1 MSGLDR
7 RLLQRFGAIAA
18 PYWRGD
24 QRWWARG
31 MLALLVALLL
41 AQTLAAVLLNEQTG
55 EFTSALAARD
65 AERFWAAIRL
75 CIAVSLVAA
84 PVYAFY
90 YFVRDTLGIRWRRW
104 MTHRFL
110 GAYLADRTFYR
121 LNAVEEIDNPDQR
134 IAEDIHTFTQQSLYF
149 LMVALGALIQL
160 LAFMGVLWSI
170 SRELVFFLVAYAL
183 AGTALTTM
191 VFGKALI
198 GLNFLQLRREA
209 DFRFSLIR
217 IREHAEAIALHH
229 GEARESGQAGSR
241 FQAAFDNFRRLLRA
255 QLNLNL
261 FQYVYAFLTV
271 VLPSAIIADRV
282 LSGELEVGRAVQ
294 AAGAFA
300 AILGALTVIIDHF
313 EGLSRFAAGTERL
326 HAFAARLG
334 VGTRHAGPGEVQVAG
349 PVAGPVEGSGAGAGA
364 PTPPAVTA
372 RPGAIEAVR
381 GPRLAL
387 EHVTLETPRH
397 ERVLVQDLSLAVEH
411 GAGLMIVGRS
421 GGGKSSLLRAIAG
434 LWDAGA
440 GRIVRPGPREMMFLP
455 QQPYMV
461 LGSLRSQITYP
472 DAETDLLDQDLL
484 GLLERVNLGDLAARF
499 GGLDAELDWA
509 KVLSV
514 GEQQRLAFARVLLAE
529 PRYAMLDE
537 ATSAL
542 DVANEAGLYGQL
554 AQSSITPVS
563 VSHRP
568 GLLEYHSDVLE
579 LDGRGGWQLHPAR
592 SYRFEGGNDEG

>member
-31 MLALLVALLL
+31 MLALLVGLLL

-65 AERFWAAIRL
+65 ADRFWAAIRL
-75 CIAVSLVAA
+75 CVAVSLVAA

-110 GAYLADRTFYR
+110 GAYLADRTFFR
-121 LNAVEEIDNPDQR
+121 LNAVEDIDNPDQR

-149 LMVALGALIQL
+149 LMV
-160 LAFMGVLWSI
+160 
-170 SRELVFFLVAYAL
+170 
-183 AGTALTTM
+183 
-191 VFGKALI
+191 ALI

-313 EGLSRFAAGTERL
+313 EGMSRFAAGTERL

-334 VGTRHAGPGEVQVAG
+334 VDTRHAAPDAVPVAG
-349 PVAGPVEGSGAGAGA
+349 PVAGAGAEAGA
-364 PTPPAVTA
+364 EAGVPVPPAGKA
-372 RPGAIEAVR
+372 RPGLIEAVR
-381 GPRLAL
+381 GPRLLL

-397 ERVLVQDLSLAVEH
+397 ERVLLQDLSLAVEP

-434 LWDAGA
+434 LWEAGA
-440 GRIVRPGPREMMFLP
+440 GRIARPGPREMMFLP
-455 QQPYMV
+455 QQPYMM
-461 LGSLRSQITYP
+461 LGSLRSQVTYP
-472 DAETDLLDQDLL
+472 DGDTDLLDQDLL

-542 DVANEAGLYGQL
+542 DVANEAALYRQL

-568 GLLEYHSDVLE
+568 GLLEYHSEVLE
-579 LDGRGGWQLHPAR
+579 LDGRGGWRLHPAR
-592 SYRFEGGNDEG
+592 SYRFEGGNADD

>member
-1 MSGLDR
+1 MSGLDTSFLN
-7 RLLQRFGAIAA
+7 RLGAIAA

-24 QRWWARG
+24 QRWQARG
-31 MLALLVALLL
+31 MLALMLVLLL
-41 AQTLAAVLLNEQTG
+41 GQTGANVLLNEQTG

-65 AERFWAAIRL
+65 ADRFWAAIRL
-75 CIAVSLVAA
+75 CVAVSLVAA
-84 PVYAFY
+84 PIYALY
-90 YFVRDTLGIRWRRW
+90 YFVRDSLGIRWRRW
-104 MTHRFL
+104 LTERL
-110 GAYLADRTFYR
+110 LSAYLADHTFYR
-121 LNAVEEIDNPDQR
+121 LNAAEDLDNPDQR

-160 LAFMGVLWSI
+160 LAFTGVLWSI
-170 SRELVFFLVAYAL
+170 SRELVFFLIAYATG
-183 AGTALTTM
+183 GTFFTTM
-191 VFGKALI
+191 VFGRPLI

-217 IREHAEAIALHH
+217 IREHAEAIALHR
-229 GEARESGQAGSR
+229 GEARESGQAGGR
-241 FQAAFDNFRRLLRA
+241 FLAAFENFRRLLRA

-300 AILGALTVIIDHF
+300 AILSALTVVIDHF

-334 VGTRHAGPGEVQVAG
+334 VGARDGVGT
-349 PVAGPVEGSGAGAGA
+349 GAGAGA
-364 PTPPAVTA
+364 SQGVSGGSVMGVGREEAA
-372 RPGAIEAVR
+372 RPAGTIEPLR
-381 GPRLAL
+381 SPRLAL
-387 EHVTLETPRH
+387 EHLTLETPRH
-397 ERVLVQDLSLAVEH
+397 ERVLVRDLSLVVEP

-434 LWDAGA
+434 LWDAGG
-440 GRIVRPGPREMMFLP
+440 GRILRPGPREMFFLP
-455 QQPYMV
+455 QQPYMTP
-461 LGSLRSQITYP
+461 GSLRSQITYP
-472 DAETDLLDQDLL
+472 DAEEEVPDQDLL
-484 GLLERVNLGDLAARF
+484 RLLERVRLGDLAGRF

-542 DVANEAGLYGQL
+542 DLANEAHLYRQL

-568 GLLEYHSDVLE
+568 ALLEYHREVLE
-579 LDGRGGWQLHPAR
+579 LDGRGGWRIIPA
-592 SYRFEGGNDEG
+592 SAYRFQGSGADEPA

>member
-1 MSGLDR
+1 VSGLDR
-7 RLLQRFGAIAA
+7 PLLQRFGATAA

-31 MLALLVALLL
+31 MLALLVLLLL

-65 AERFWAAIRL
+65 ADRFWAAIRL
-75 CIAVSLVAA
+75 CIVVSLVAA
-84 PVYAFY
+84 PVYALYF
-90 YFVRDTLGIRWRRW
+90 FVRDTLGIRWRRW

-110 GAYLADRTFYR
+110 GAYLADHTFYR
-121 LNAVEEIDNPDQR
+121 LNAADDIDNPDQR

-160 LAFMGVLWSI
+160 LAFTGVLWSI
-170 SRELVFFLVAYAL
+170 SRELVFFLIAYAI
-183 AGTALTTM
+183 AGTALTTL

-255 QLNLNL
+255 QLKLNL

-334 VGTRHAGPGEVQVAG
+334 VDTRQGAATPGLGAA
-349 PVAGPVEGSGAGAGA
+349 PVAGGVAGSGAAAGA
-364 PTPPAVTA
+364 PTPPAVMPQ
-372 RPGAIEAVR
+372 PGAIEAVR

-387 EHVTLETPRH
+387 EHVTLETPRR
-397 ERVLVQDLSLAVEH
+397 ERVLVQDLSLAVEP

-434 LWDAGA
+434 LWDAGG

-455 QQPYMV
+455 QQPYMM
-461 LGSLRSQITYP
+461 LGSLRSQITLSGRRGGGARP
-472 DAETDLLDQDLL
+472 GPAATARAREPRRPGRALRRPGRRARLGEGAVGGRAAAARLRARAAGRAALCDARRGHQRTGRGQRGGPLPAAGAVFDHP
-484 GLLERVNLGDLAARF
+484 GERQPPARAARVPQRRARAGRPRRLAAAP
-499 GGLDAELDWA
+499 G
-509 KVLSV
+509 VV
-514 GEQQRLAFARVLLAE
+514 V
-529 PRYAMLDE
+529 
-537 ATSAL
+537 
-542 DVANEAGLYGQL
+542 
-554 AQSSITPVS
+554 PV
-563 VSHRP
+563 RRRQ
-568 GLLEYHSDVLE
+568 D
-579 LDGRGGWQLHPAR
+579 R
-592 SYRFEGGNDEG
+592 

>member
-1 MSGLDR
+1 M
-7 RLLQRFGAIAA
+7 QRFGATAA

-31 MLALLVALLL
+31 MLALLLLLLL

-65 AERFWAAIRL
+65 ADRFWAAIRL
-75 CIAVSLVAA
+75 CIVVSLVAA
-84 PVYAFY
+84 PVYALYF
-90 YFVRDTLGIRWRRW
+90 FVRDTLGIRWRRW

-110 GAYLADRTFYR
+110 GAYLADHTFYR
-121 LNAVEEIDNPDQR
+121 LNAADDIDNPDQR
-134 IAEDIHTFTQQSLYF
+134 IAEDIHTFAQQSLYF

-160 LAFMGVLWSI
+160 LAFTGVLWSI
-170 SRELVFFLVAYAL
+170 SRELVFFLIAYAI
-183 AGTALTTM
+183 AGTALTTL

-334 VGTRHAGPGEVQVAG
+334 VDTRQ
-349 PVAGPVEGSGAGAGA
+349 GAGAGA
-364 PTPPAVTA
+364 PTPPIVMPQA
-372 RPGAIEAVR
+372 GAIEAVR

-387 EHVTLETPRH
+387 EHMTLETPGH
-397 ERVLVQDLSLAVEH
+397 ERVLVRDLSLAVEP

-434 LWDAGA
+434 LWDAGG

-455 QQPYMV
+455 QQPYMM

-472 DAETDLLDQDLL
+472 DGEAEVLDQDLL
-484 GLLERVNLGDLAARF
+484 RLLERVNLGDLAARF

-542 DVANEAGLYGQL
+542 DVANEAGLYRQL

-568 GLLEYHSDVLE
+568 ALLEYHSDVLE
-579 LDGRGGWQLHPAR
+579 LDGRGGWRLHPAG
-592 SYRFEGGNDEG
+592 SYRFDGDRIDD

>member
-1 MSGLDR
+1 MPGLDR
-7 RLLQRFGAIAA
+7 RLVQRFGAIAA

-31 MLALLVALLL
+31 MLALLVILLL
-41 AQTLAAVLLNEQTG
+41 AQTLANVLLNEQTG

-65 AERFWAAIRL
+65 ADRFWAAIRL
-75 CIAVSLVAA
+75 CVAVSLVAA

-110 GAYLADRTFYR
+110 GAYLADHVFYR
-121 LNAVEEIDNPDQR
+121 LNAAEDIDNPDQR

-160 LAFMGVLWSI
+160 LAFTGVLWSI
-170 SRELVFFLVAYAL
+170 SRELVFFLIAYAT
-183 AGTALTTM
+183 AGTFFTGM
-191 VFGKALI
+191 VFGRALI

-217 IREHAEAIALHH
+217 IREHAEAIALHR
-229 GEARESGQAGSR
+229 GEARESGQAANR

-300 AILGALTVIIDHF
+300 AILGALTVIVDHF

-334 VGTRHAGPGEVQVAG
+334 VDVRRDAAAPRTEP
-349 PVAGPVEGSGAGAGA
+349 GSGAQSGADA
-364 PTPPAVTA
+364 APPAA
-372 RPGAIEAVR
+372 AAPRPGAIEPVR
-381 GPRLAL
+381 GPKLAL
-387 EHVTLETPRH
+387 EHVTLETPQH
-397 ERVLVQDLSLAVEH
+397 ERVLVKDLSLAVEP

-434 LWDAGA
+434 LWDAGS
-440 GRIVRPGPREMMFLP
+440 GRIVRPGPREMIFLP

-472 DAETDLLDQDLL
+472 DAEEEIPDQDLL
-484 GLLERVNLGDLAARF
+484 RLLERVNLGDVAARF

-542 DVANEAGLYGQL
+542 DLANEAGLYRQL
-554 AQSSITPVS
+554 AQASITPVS

-568 GLLEYHSDVLE
+568 ALLEYHSDVLE
-579 LDGRGGWQLHPAR
+579 LDGRGGWRMQPSR
-592 SYRFEGGNDEG
+592 SYRFGGGEVDDRA